1 MITPSAGYL
10 LIRVLKA
17 GNTTSGGLYLPEDQ
31 KEEPMTA
38 TVLEI
43 GKSIV
48 KDGTILYPPEF
59 DVLDQGVLKRRKLK
73 VGDTIYYK
81 RRTQHEL
88 NEQLEV
94 EERIA
99 FLPFDSVLGL
109 EDHATTN

>member
-1 MITPSAGYL
+1 MITPSAGFL

-38 TVLEI
+38 KILAI
-43 GKSIV
+43 GKSII
-48 KDGTILYPPEF
+48 KEGTLVYPPEF
-59 DVLDQGVLKRRKLK
+59 DIVDQGVLKRRKLK

-94 EERIA
+94 EERTA
-99 FLPFDSVLGL
+99 FLPFESVLGL
-109 EDHATTN
+109 ETL